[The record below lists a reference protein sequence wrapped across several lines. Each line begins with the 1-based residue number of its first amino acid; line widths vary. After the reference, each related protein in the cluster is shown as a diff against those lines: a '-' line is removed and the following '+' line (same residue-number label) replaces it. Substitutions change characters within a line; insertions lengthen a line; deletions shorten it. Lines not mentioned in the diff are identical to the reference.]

1 MELVEGDEVELYD
14 EEAEETIEAVIV
26 ELQDEYAMVDLNH
39 PLAGETLHIWV
50 KIVDVRAATAEE
62 LEHDHV
68 HGEHD
73 HDEHDHDEHDH
84 ER

>member
-1 MELVEGDEVELYD
+1 
-14 EEAEETIEAVIV
+14 
-26 ELQDEYAMVDLNH
+26 MVDLNH

-73 HDEHDHDEHDH
+73 HDDHNHEH
-84 ER
+84 